1 MILRRLRR
9 RLSLT
14 TAFGFAGVSEHKNLK
29 VENITMKSHRT
40 ILLLVVVG
48 LAVVLSACAPK
59 GEEMPTAVL
68 PAGMA
73 YADGKEIFFVH
84 TETSDADIAK
94 LLSDMMSSP
103 VLLVEGLAD
112 VPDSA
117 LADVYVFDNGL
128 EGTGP
133 LGFQADVFDNPP
145 GTEGYSPLRRLNVV
159 TWTAPDQAQL
169 LKSEEEIMGAL
180 AADQV
185 SIAQPGVVVNMP
197 FVSWDGGQR

>member
-1 MILRRLRR
+1 MKTKGMFL
-9 RLSLT
+9 
-14 TAFGFAGVSEHKNLK
+14 FAA
-29 VENITMKSHRT
+29 
-40 ILLLVVVG
+40 ILL
-48 LAVVLSACAPK
+48 AAMALSSCAPK
-59 GEEMPTAVL
+59 SEEMPTAVL

-73 YADGKEIFFVH
+73 YADGKEIYFVH
-84 TETSDADIAK
+84 TEVSDADIAT
-94 LLSDMMSSP
+94 LLTDMMASP

-112 VPDSA
+112 VPESA

-128 EGTGP
+128 EGKGP

-159 TWTAPDQAQL
+159 TWADPALAQL
-169 LKSEEEIMGAL
+169 LKSEEEIMAAL

-197 FVSWDGGQR
+197 FVVWDGGQR